1 MTSSSSMDRES
12 WSQQSERID
21 ENLRAIRNVL
31 DERDARRKAGL
42 LVREVPPEDA
52 YLQLNERLKEFQ
64 TETRLALA
72 EIRDDLVSLREQM
85 ATKAEL
91 ESVRDDIRIV
101 AEGFADIGKR
111 VDDVAGLLRQYVA
124 AR

>member
-1 MTSSSSMDRES
+1 MDRES